1 MNYAGCAAFQ
11 YLGLFFVF
19 KRKRNRQKPR
29 RTAALLILSDHK
41 DGMCIE
47 LNRTLYHIAEFKY
60 CGSELS
66 EHIQKARHPLVY
78 PKDVL
83 L

>member
-1 MNYAGCAAFQ
+1 MIYAECAAFQ

-19 KRKRNRQKPR
+19 KCKRNRQKPR
-29 RTAALLILSDHK
+29 RTAALLFLSDHK

-47 LNRTLYHIAEFKY
+47 LNRTFYHIAEFKY